1 MQNVL
6 FDHNSTYVIIRQN
19 WSFAGAAD
27 KFGKPWT
34 NLENRGRRCK
44 TLLNIIKYCL

>member
-27 KFGKPWT
+27 KLGCIWKT
-34 NLENRGRRCK
+34 VDADAKRC
-44 TLLNIIKYCL
+44 